1 MKLRVLLFALLI
13 PVGNSIAQAPP
24 ASPPQTAPVP
34 AASAPED
41 EKKAAP
47 AQDPDAATPPKPAAA
62 RGSPQR
68 FEPSER
74 VRPDFDVAFPVDI

>member
-1 MKLRVLLFALLI
+1 MKSCVLLVALLFLA
-13 PVGNSIAQAPP
+13 GNSVAQAPP
-24 ASPPQTAPVP
+24 AAPPKPAPVP
-34 AASAPED
+34 AASEPPDDKEAD
-41 EKKAAP
+41 AA
-47 AQDPDAATPPKPAAA
+47 QNPDAATPSKPAAA